1 MGCTCVIHL
10 YPTLCTLLFYLKLCM
25 YHIFVSHTVHDTLV
39 FQVQM
44 CQTLEHQNAHMYY
57 SCIPN
62 KRFLH
67 KCACVLTCTGFNTLH
82 CWSLSSF
89 LELKFDLI
97 ILRWETDEKYTK
109 KLVFHTALVPNW
121 LLKSQYSLLANKAQT
136 KTTGKYFAL
145 YCNPYS
151 MGDHLPSNPMRI
163 NPRNLICLLTRVQ

>member
-109 KLVFHTALVPNW
+109 KLVFHTALVPNDYW
-121 LLKSQYSLLANKAQT
+121 NLSTLYLRTKPKQKQLENILRSIVIPIQWEINSLVTQ
-136 KTTGKYFAL
+136 
-145 YCNPYS
+145 CE
-151 MGDHLPSNPMRI
+151 
-163 NPRNLICLLTRVQ
+163 LTRAI